1 MSDMKNIHFA
11 CCLLLSLIGSA
22 LGQEYGPRPAL
33 PVYKVELTV
42 RETGPDKTETRHYA
56 LVVQD
61 GGSSRVNIGD
71 RVPLVTGPAGNTQY
85 SMYDI
90 GTDLNCKL
98 RERDNQ
104 VLLDVEL
111 SRTAVTLVGGLS
123 STTTSN
129 VRTSASA
136 ALVPGKSTEIVK
148 WDDSQAKKTFVLEAE
163 ANRMK

>member
-1 MSDMKNIHFA
+1 MKNIHVV
-11 CCLLLSLIGSA
+11 CCLLLSLIGPA

-33 PVYKVELTV
+33 PVYKVELTI
-42 RETGPDKTETRHYA
+42 REAGPDKTETRRYA
-56 LVVQD
+56 LVIQD

-71 RVPLVTGPAGNTQY
+71 RVPVPSGNPGNTQY
-85 SMYDI
+85 SMYDT
-90 GTDLNCKL
+90 GTDLTCKL

-111 SRTAVTLVGGLS
+111 SRTSVTVVGGLS
-123 STTTSN
+123 ATTTSSI
-129 VRTSASA
+129 RTIAGT

-148 WDDSQAKKTFVLEAE
+148 WDDSQSKKTFVLEAV